1 MPYLI
6 AKQHRLPSIQ
16 WLLSEI
22 HRTGICSSV
31 SLVTKAYS
39 AIPFQLN
46 IGTDFLSEAASAELV
61 FQNQSDAP
69 ILALDEGGVLH
80 SAIPS
85 ELAMHCAGVEQTT
98 YGLQASW
105 KYPTVLACRSAA
117 KLFFE
122 SQIIA
127 RGILRKLDSLH
138 ILQGAKIGIIGL
150 GALGSEVAR
159 ALLNRGLLI
168 LGAETS
174 APIDEFRPITV
185 TVDELLARCDVILGC
200 TGRDV
205 LAKVDL
211 DTIHGQK
218 IFISC
223 SSSDI
228 EFRSILRQLPT
239 YERFGIAQGWI
250 GQLHATVLNGGFPI
264 NFDRV
269 QEWELFDEIIIT
281 RKLVL
286 EGLFQALPLIGQQP
300 RGIMLNPAAQLR
312 IVNEWL
318 EHVPERNTLRIPEQ
332 LNEAFFLKYSEGD
345 FEMGNKPY
353 TLHST
358 TPGALAKMRTHSTPY
373 SFEVMNLPILVL
385 PNVWSPA
392 YDWSSLFYVENFP
405 EVTGLDFLEI
415 GCGTGVISVFAARN
429 GANKVVAVDV
439 NPDAVRNA
447 LQNFERFGVKDGE
460 AYVSDLF
467 SNIRGTFD
475 VVTWNAPYHGSKPA
489 DLLERGCADEGYQD
503 IRRFFREVGQLL
515 KPGGLIVFG
524 FSESGDLQLLESL
537 IAEHGFRVKRK
548 LSDWRDDYNCMLF
561 EIVRDSKGC
570 LSGVLNGLMPIGK
583 KTAPL

>member
-1 MPYLI
+1 MPCLI

-22 HRTGICSSV
+22 HRTGICSRV
-31 SLVTKAYS
+31 SLVTKSYS
-39 AIPFQLN
+39 AIPFPLN
-46 IGTDFLSEAASAELV
+46 VGTDFLSEIASAELA
-61 FQNQSDAP
+61 FQNPKDAS

-85 ELAMHCAGVEQTT
+85 ELAIRCAGVEQTT
-98 YGLQASW
+98 YGLQTNW
-105 KYPTVLACRSAA
+105 KYPTVLACRSAT
-117 KLFFE
+117 KLLFE

-127 RGILRKLDSLH
+127 RGILRKLDSLQ
-138 ILQGAKIGIIGL
+138 ILQGARGVGIIGL

-159 ALLNRGLLI
+159 ALLNRGLTV
-168 LGAETS
+168 LGAETV
-174 APIDEFRPITV
+174 APREEFCSITV
-185 TVDELLARCDVILGC
+185 TVDELLARCDVIIGC
-200 TGRDV
+200 TGTDALV
-205 LAKVDL
+205 KVDL
-211 DTIHGQK
+211 NTITGRK

-228 EFRSILRQLPT
+228 EFRTTLRQLPA
-239 YERFGIAQGWI
+239 YKHFGIAQGWI
-250 GQLHATVLNGGFPI
+250 GQLHATVLNGGYPI

-269 QEWELFDEIIIT
+269 HEWELFDEIIIT

-318 EHVPERNTLRIPEQ
+318 MHVPERNTLRIPEQ
-332 LNEAFFLKYSEGD
+332 LNEAFFLKYSEGE

-358 TPGALAKMRTHSTPY
+358 TPGALSKMRTHSTPY
-373 SFEVMNLPILVL
+373 SFEVMGLPIVVL

-405 EVTGLDFLEI
+405 EVSGLNFLEI

-447 LQNFERFGVKDGE
+447 LQNFERFEVKNGE
-460 AYVSDLF
+460 AYISDLF
-467 SNIRGTFD
+467 SNVSGIFD

-489 DLLERGCADEGYQD
+489 DLLERGCADESYQD
-503 IRRFFREVGQLL
+503 IRRFFREVGRYL
-515 KPGGLIVFG
+515 KPGGLVVFG
-524 FSESGDLQLLESL
+524 FSESGDLPLLESL
-537 IAEHGFRVKRK
+537 ITEHGFRVKRK
-548 LSDWRDDYNCMLF
+548 LSDWRDDYNCLLF
-561 EIVRDSKGC
+561 ELCRATKE
-570 LSGVLNGLMPIGK
+570 N
-583 KTAPL
+583 